1 MAEGHRILLTKEHAP
16 MIEKAEALRPLGAE
30 YPGGMT
36 RMAHHFSLAPKAVSA
51 IIPGARNEEQ
61 LSENVA
67 ASGKGGLSQEWRKRI
82 DAVRADWS

>member
-1 MAEGHRILLTKEHAP
+1 

-30 YPGGMT
+30 YPGGMA

-51 IIPGARNEEQ
+51 IIPGARNVKQ

-67 ASGKGGLSQEWRKRI
+67 AAGGGGLSAEWRERI
-82 DAVRADWS
+82 DAVRANWN